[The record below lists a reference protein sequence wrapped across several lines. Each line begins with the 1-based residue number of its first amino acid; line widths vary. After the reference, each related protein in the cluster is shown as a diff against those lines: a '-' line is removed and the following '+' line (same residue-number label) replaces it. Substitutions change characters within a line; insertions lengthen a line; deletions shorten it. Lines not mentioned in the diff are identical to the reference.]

1 MAADYLRK
9 NMNRKE
15 TTAFLE
21 KILIC
26 SRFSGPGKYWARE
39 VSIDHGTIYIKR
51 IDFIQ
56 FVPAGTI
63 HISDIEKGIFVCYEI
78 KSCREDVYSGNGL
91 NFLGE
96 KNYLITTMQCYKD
109 ILPDINSGK
118 LQRHIREC
126 NPESSADNF
135 GIMVPVPYGSDVH
148 EEFEHPTE
156 LNTKINWNLK
166 TVLPCHQGRRKRS
179 MSELLFCMLRSAQK

>member
-1 MAADYLRK
+1 
-9 NMNRKE
+9 MNRKE
-15 TTAFLE
+15 ITNFLE
-21 KILIC
+21 ELLVS

-39 VSIDHGTIYIKR
+39 VSIDYGTIYVKR
-51 IDFIQ
+51 VDFMQ
-56 FVPAGTI
+56 FIPAGAI

-96 KNYLITTMQCYKD
+96 KNYLVTTMQCYKD

-135 GIMVPVPYGSDVH
+135 GIMVPVPCREDIY

-156 LNTKINWNLK
+156 LDTKINWSLK
-166 TVLPCHQGRRKRS
+166 TFLPCHQGRRKRS